1 MIPKQGTRFDPQA
14 MLNMGVTL
22 YVNDQA
28 KQRYFNPSRYLI
40 MTTRFADAQRNLD
53 MDTSTWNQFQ
63 ASPVGQIAG
72 VIQQPTAPPV
82 AKALTIDD
90 LNNWAKSTFKPEAL
104 L

>member
-22 YVNDQA
+22 YINDQA

-53 MDTSTWNQFQ
+53 MDSVTWNQVQ
-63 ASPVGQIAG
+63 ASPVGQIAD
-72 VIQQPTAPPV
+72 VIQQPAAPPV